1 MPLPVWSAAWRM
13 FYDFLLCVALMM
25 VVTLVYQQGILRLIY
40 GSEHLRE
47 LADRGALIGDPL
59 LSTLLVFALFGFFAK
74 FWTHNGQTL
83 GMQVWGLRVQNRD
96 GSAISLL
103 QALLRFM
110 IAIASW
116 LCLGLGFLWM
126 LWDKDKRTWHD
137 RYSESQVVG
146 CRRTL
151 TRSERNR
158 SAERAVLAFV
168 APAAAPA
175 RRDRKHKGHPW
186 VAFSYPACRAC
197 QPARRSSQTP
207 ASAQIEAGITT
218 ASSGGKSNTRLEG
231 PSRSWAMRKT
241 KPTST
246 PVKIRWPRVTERN
259 GPKMKEIAISTSAAV
274 TSGCRTLVQNASQ

>member
-1 MPLPVWSAAWRM
+1 MPKHMLSPQGDYAPAGLIRRLTAM

-40 GSEHLRE
+40 GSDHLRE

-137 RYSESQVVG
+137 RYSESQVV
-146 CRRTL
+146 RLPKNT
-151 TRSERNR
+151 
-158 SAERAVLAFV
+158 
-168 APAAAPA
+168 
-175 RRDRKHKGHPW
+175 HK
-186 VAFSYPACRAC
+186 
-197 QPARRSSQTP
+197 
-207 ASAQIEAGITT
+207 
-218 ASSGGKSNTRLEG
+218 K
-231 PSRSWAMRKT
+231 
-241 KPTST
+241 
-246 PVKIRWPRVTERN
+246 
-259 GPKMKEIAISTSAAV
+259 
-274 TSGCRTLVQNASQ
+274 

>member
-1 MPLPVWSAAWRM
+1 MPKHMLSPQGDYAPAGLIRRQAAM

-137 RYSESQVVG
+137 RYSESQVV
-146 CRRTL
+146 RLPKNT
-151 TRSERNR
+151 
-158 SAERAVLAFV
+158 
-168 APAAAPA
+168 
-175 RRDRKHKGHPW
+175 HK
-186 VAFSYPACRAC
+186 
-197 QPARRSSQTP
+197 
-207 ASAQIEAGITT
+207 
-218 ASSGGKSNTRLEG
+218 K
-231 PSRSWAMRKT
+231 
-241 KPTST
+241 
-246 PVKIRWPRVTERN
+246 
-259 GPKMKEIAISTSAAV
+259 
-274 TSGCRTLVQNASQ
+274 

>member
-1 MPLPVWSAAWRM
+1 MPKHMLSPQGDYAPAGLVRRLAAM

-40 GSEHLRE
+40 GSDHLRE

-96 GSAISLL
+96 GSAIGLL

-137 RYSESQVVG
+137 RYSESQVV
-146 CRRTL
+146 RLPKNT
-151 TRSERNR
+151 
-158 SAERAVLAFV
+158 
-168 APAAAPA
+168 
-175 RRDRKHKGHPW
+175 HK
-186 VAFSYPACRAC
+186 
-197 QPARRSSQTP
+197 
-207 ASAQIEAGITT
+207 
-218 ASSGGKSNTRLEG
+218 K
-231 PSRSWAMRKT
+231 
-241 KPTST
+241 
-246 PVKIRWPRVTERN
+246 
-259 GPKMKEIAISTSAAV
+259 
-274 TSGCRTLVQNASQ
+274 

>member
-1 MPLPVWSAAWRM
+1 MPKHMLSPQGVYAPAGLIRRLAAM

-40 GSEHLRE
+40 GSDHLRE

-59 LSTLLVFALFGFFAK
+59 LSTLLVFTLFGFFAK

-116 LCLGLGFLWM
+116 LCLGRGFLWM

-137 RYSESQVVG
+137 RYSESQVV
-146 CRRTL
+146 RLPKNT
-151 TRSERNR
+151 
-158 SAERAVLAFV
+158 
-168 APAAAPA
+168 
-175 RRDRKHKGHPW
+175 HK
-186 VAFSYPACRAC
+186 
-197 QPARRSSQTP
+197 
-207 ASAQIEAGITT
+207 
-218 ASSGGKSNTRLEG
+218 K
-231 PSRSWAMRKT
+231 
-241 KPTST
+241 
-246 PVKIRWPRVTERN
+246 
-259 GPKMKEIAISTSAAV
+259 
-274 TSGCRTLVQNASQ
+274 

>member
-1 MPLPVWSAAWRM
+1 MPKHMLSPQGDYASAGLIRRLAAM

-40 GSEHLRE
+40 GSDHLRE

-74 FWTHNGQTL
+74 LWTHNGQTL

-137 RYSESQVVG
+137 RYSESQVV
-146 CRRTL
+146 RLPKNT
-151 TRSERNR
+151 
-158 SAERAVLAFV
+158 
-168 APAAAPA
+168 
-175 RRDRKHKGHPW
+175 HK
-186 VAFSYPACRAC
+186 
-197 QPARRSSQTP
+197 
-207 ASAQIEAGITT
+207 
-218 ASSGGKSNTRLEG
+218 K
-231 PSRSWAMRKT
+231 
-241 KPTST
+241 
-246 PVKIRWPRVTERN
+246 
-259 GPKMKEIAISTSAAV
+259 
-274 TSGCRTLVQNASQ
+274 

>member
-1 MPLPVWSAAWRM
+1 MPKHMLSPQGDYAPAGLIRRLAAM

-40 GSEHLRE
+40 GSDHLRE

-137 RYSESQVVG
+137 RYSRARWSG

-168 APAAAPA
+168 APAARLQPDAT
-175 RRDRKHKGHPW
+175 RKHKGHPW
-186 VAFSYPACRAC
+186 VAFFIPGLPGLSARPA
-197 QPARRSSQTP
+197 
-207 ASAQIEAGITT
+207 
-218 ASSGGKSNTRLEG
+218 
-231 PSRSWAMRKT
+231 
-241 KPTST
+241 
-246 PVKIRWPRVTERN
+246 
-259 GPKMKEIAISTSAAV
+259 
-274 TSGCRTLVQNASQ
+274 

>member
-1 MPLPVWSAAWRM
+1 MPKHMLSPQGVYAPAGLIRRLAAM

-40 GSEHLRE
+40 GSDHLRE

-59 LSTLLVFALFGFFAK
+59 LSTLLVFTLFGFFAK

-116 LCLGLGFLWM
+116 LCLGLGFRWM

-137 RYSESQVVG
+137 RYSESQVV
-146 CRRTL
+146 RLPKNT
-151 TRSERNR
+151 
-158 SAERAVLAFV
+158 
-168 APAAAPA
+168 
-175 RRDRKHKGHPW
+175 HK
-186 VAFSYPACRAC
+186 
-197 QPARRSSQTP
+197 
-207 ASAQIEAGITT
+207 
-218 ASSGGKSNTRLEG
+218 K
-231 PSRSWAMRKT
+231 
-241 KPTST
+241 
-246 PVKIRWPRVTERN
+246 
-259 GPKMKEIAISTSAAV
+259 
-274 TSGCRTLVQNASQ
+274 

>member
-1 MPLPVWSAAWRM
+1 MPKHMLSPQGDYAPAGLVRRLAAM

-116 LCLGLGFLWM
+116 LCRGRGFLWM

-137 RYSESQVVG
+137 RYSESQVV
-146 CRRTL
+146 RLPKNT
-151 TRSERNR
+151 
-158 SAERAVLAFV
+158 
-168 APAAAPA
+168 
-175 RRDRKHKGHPW
+175 HK
-186 VAFSYPACRAC
+186 
-197 QPARRSSQTP
+197 
-207 ASAQIEAGITT
+207 
-218 ASSGGKSNTRLEG
+218 K
-231 PSRSWAMRKT
+231 
-241 KPTST
+241 
-246 PVKIRWPRVTERN
+246 
-259 GPKMKEIAISTSAAV
+259 
-274 TSGCRTLVQNASQ
+274 

>member
-1 MPLPVWSAAWRM
+1 MPKHMLSPQGDYAPAGLVRRLAAM

-40 GSEHLRE
+40 GSDHLRE

-96 GSAISLL
+96 GSAISPL

-137 RYSESQVVG
+137 RYSESQVV
-146 CRRTL
+146 RLPKNT
-151 TRSERNR
+151 
-158 SAERAVLAFV
+158 
-168 APAAAPA
+168 
-175 RRDRKHKGHPW
+175 HK
-186 VAFSYPACRAC
+186 
-197 QPARRSSQTP
+197 
-207 ASAQIEAGITT
+207 
-218 ASSGGKSNTRLEG
+218 K
-231 PSRSWAMRKT
+231 
-241 KPTST
+241 
-246 PVKIRWPRVTERN
+246 
-259 GPKMKEIAISTSAAV
+259 
-274 TSGCRTLVQNASQ
+274 

>member
-1 MPLPVWSAAWRM
+1 MPKHMLSPQGDYAPAGLIRRLAAM

-25 VVTLVYQQGILRLIY
+25 VVALVYQQGILRLIY
-40 GSEHLRE
+40 GSDHLRE

-137 RYSESQVVG
+137 RYSESQMV
-146 CRRTL
+146 RLPKNT
-151 TRSERNR
+151 
-158 SAERAVLAFV
+158 
-168 APAAAPA
+168 
-175 RRDRKHKGHPW
+175 HK
-186 VAFSYPACRAC
+186 
-197 QPARRSSQTP
+197 
-207 ASAQIEAGITT
+207 
-218 ASSGGKSNTRLEG
+218 K
-231 PSRSWAMRKT
+231 
-241 KPTST
+241 
-246 PVKIRWPRVTERN
+246 
-259 GPKMKEIAISTSAAV
+259 
-274 TSGCRTLVQNASQ
+274 

>member
-1 MPLPVWSAAWRM
+1 MPKHMLSPQGDYAPAGLVRRLAAM

-25 VVTLVYQQGILRLIY
+25 VVALVYQQGILRLIY

-137 RYSESQVVG
+137 RYSESQVV
-146 CRRTL
+146 RLPKNT
-151 TRSERNR
+151 
-158 SAERAVLAFV
+158 
-168 APAAAPA
+168 
-175 RRDRKHKGHPW
+175 HK
-186 VAFSYPACRAC
+186 
-197 QPARRSSQTP
+197 
-207 ASAQIEAGITT
+207 
-218 ASSGGKSNTRLEG
+218 K
-231 PSRSWAMRKT
+231 
-241 KPTST
+241 
-246 PVKIRWPRVTERN
+246 
-259 GPKMKEIAISTSAAV
+259 
-274 TSGCRTLVQNASQ
+274 

>member
-1 MPLPVWSAAWRM
+1 MPKHMLSPQGDYAPAGLIRRLAAM

-40 GSEHLRE
+40 GSDHLRE

-96 GSAISLL
+96 GSAISLF

-137 RYSESQVVG
+137 RYSESQMV
-146 CRRTL
+146 RLPKNT
-151 TRSERNR
+151 
-158 SAERAVLAFV
+158 
-168 APAAAPA
+168 
-175 RRDRKHKGHPW
+175 HK
-186 VAFSYPACRAC
+186 
-197 QPARRSSQTP
+197 
-207 ASAQIEAGITT
+207 
-218 ASSGGKSNTRLEG
+218 K
-231 PSRSWAMRKT
+231 
-241 KPTST
+241 
-246 PVKIRWPRVTERN
+246 
-259 GPKMKEIAISTSAAV
+259 
-274 TSGCRTLVQNASQ
+274 

>member
-1 MPLPVWSAAWRM
+1 MPKHMLSPQGVYAPAGLIRRLAAM

-25 VVTLVYQQGILRLIY
+25 VVALVYQQGILRLIY
-40 GSEHLRE
+40 GSDHLRE

-137 RYSESQVVG
+137 RYSESQVV
-146 CRRTL
+146 RLPKNT
-151 TRSERNR
+151 
-158 SAERAVLAFV
+158 
-168 APAAAPA
+168 
-175 RRDRKHKGHPW
+175 HK
-186 VAFSYPACRAC
+186 
-197 QPARRSSQTP
+197 
-207 ASAQIEAGITT
+207 
-218 ASSGGKSNTRLEG
+218 K
-231 PSRSWAMRKT
+231 
-241 KPTST
+241 
-246 PVKIRWPRVTERN
+246 
-259 GPKMKEIAISTSAAV
+259 
-274 TSGCRTLVQNASQ
+274 

>member
-1 MPLPVWSAAWRM
+1 MPKHMLSPQGSLCPCRSDPPPGGV

-25 VVTLVYQQGILRLIY
+25 VVALVYQQGILRLIY
-40 GSEHLRE
+40 GSDHLRE

-137 RYSESQVVG
+137 RYSESQVV
-146 CRRTL
+146 RLPKNT
-151 TRSERNR
+151 
-158 SAERAVLAFV
+158 
-168 APAAAPA
+168 
-175 RRDRKHKGHPW
+175 HK
-186 VAFSYPACRAC
+186 
-197 QPARRSSQTP
+197 
-207 ASAQIEAGITT
+207 
-218 ASSGGKSNTRLEG
+218 K
-231 PSRSWAMRKT
+231 
-241 KPTST
+241 
-246 PVKIRWPRVTERN
+246 
-259 GPKMKEIAISTSAAV
+259 
-274 TSGCRTLVQNASQ
+274 

>member
-1 MPLPVWSAAWRM
+1 MPKHMLSPQGVYAPAGLIRRLAAM

-40 GSEHLRE
+40 GSDHLRE

-59 LSTLLVFALFGFFAK
+59 LSTLLVFTLFGFFAK

-137 RYSESQVVG
+137 RYSESQVV
-146 CRRTL
+146 RLPKNT
-151 TRSERNR
+151 
-158 SAERAVLAFV
+158 
-168 APAAAPA
+168 
-175 RRDRKHKGHPW
+175 HK
-186 VAFSYPACRAC
+186 
-197 QPARRSSQTP
+197 
-207 ASAQIEAGITT
+207 
-218 ASSGGKSNTRLEG
+218 K
-231 PSRSWAMRKT
+231 
-241 KPTST
+241 
-246 PVKIRWPRVTERN
+246 
-259 GPKMKEIAISTSAAV
+259 
-274 TSGCRTLVQNASQ
+274 